1 MKKTLLSLTLLF
13 ATSIIVH
20 AQWTTNGT
28 VTSTTN
34 SIGIGTTTP
43 ASALDVN
50 GAISIKGINVNDTQ
64 TISVPADGTYVIASG
79 ARIKG
84 TYTVTFEAA
93 NRAQTVVLLAN
104 ATQFDYNSSLSIL
117 SNSYY
122 NNSAVMSSFRYV
134 FNSDNSVV
142 YLVFSIA
149 NRNGG
154 SSVTAH
160 FDGTGAYLPS
170 WGGTLPG
177 SSTTAGIY
185 PLVIN
190 SGNVGIGMAT
200 PQNKLDVNGTIHSKA
215 VLIDLNGW
223 ADYVFKPTYQLPA
236 LRDVKSYI
244 DQNQHL
250 PEIPSEQEIAKSGLN
265 VAEMNKLLM
274 KKVEE
279 LTLYAIENE
288 QKDKEKDKLLD
299 SLQEQI
305 KALTDRLALI
315 EKTSTAKN

>member
-1 MKKTLLSLTLLF
+1 MKKTLLSLTF
-13 ATSIIVH
+13 IIFSTIIAH
-20 AQWTTNGT
+20 AQWTTN
-28 VTSTTN
+28 STNIYN
-34 SIGIGTTTP
+34 SNTGNVGIGTTTP
-43 ASALDVN
+43 ATALDVN
-50 GAISIKGINVNDTQ
+50 GAISVKGINVNDIQ

-79 ARIKG
+79 SRIKG
-84 TYTVTFEAA
+84 TYTITFEAA
-93 NRAQTVVLLAN
+93 NRVQTVVLLAN
-104 ATQFDYNSSLSIL
+104 ATQFDYNSSLSIV
-117 SNSYY
+117 SNTYY
-122 NNSAVMSSFRYV
+122 NSTVVMSNFRYV
-134 FNSDNSVV
+134 FSSDNSVV
-142 YLVFSIA
+142 YLVFNIA

-154 SSVTAH
+154 NSVTAH
-160 FDGTGAYLPS
+160 FDGTGAYVPS
-170 WGGTLPG
+170 WAGTMP
-177 SSTTAGIY
+177 SSPTAAGIH

-223 ADYVFKPTYQLPA
+223 ADYVFQPAYQLPA
-236 LRDVKSYI
+236 LKDVKSYI

-288 QKDKEKDKLLD
+288 RKDKEKDKLLA
-299 SLQEQI
+299 SLQQQI
-305 KALTDRLALI
+305 NELKGKQNHRSR
-315 EKTSTAKN
+315 KK